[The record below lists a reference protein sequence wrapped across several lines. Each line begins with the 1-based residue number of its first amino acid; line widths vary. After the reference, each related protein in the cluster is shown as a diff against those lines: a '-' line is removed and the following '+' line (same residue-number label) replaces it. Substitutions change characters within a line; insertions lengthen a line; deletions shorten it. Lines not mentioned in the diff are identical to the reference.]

1 MRTLILTVSV
11 LALAGSA
18 FAGQWSH
25 NYRSAKRSNK
35 GGGGAKAAPGKAS
48 GKAAPNKAESGFSRD
63 FKQALWAGESQP
75 AVGRAPVKQVRGLDD
90 ETPAP
95 GYLKAGALIRTEGLG
110 YKTSEA
116 APSGLHQVE
125 GGTAIGIEDSK
136 AVALNGPHK
145 GVIVAPKDKVPP
157 PNPGTGA
164 TGANAITAGTPTEP

>member
-1 MRTLILTVSV
+1 MRTLIWTVSV

-35 GGGGAKAAPGKAS
+35 GGSNA
-48 GKAAPNKAESGFSRD
+48 KAAPNKAESGFSRD
-63 FKQALWAGESQP
+63 FKQALWAGESQH

-110 YKTSEA
+110 YTTSEA
-116 APSGLHQVE
+116 APSGLRQVE
-125 GGTAIGIEDSK
+125 GGTASGIEDSK

-145 GVIVAPKDKVPP
+145 A
-157 PNPGTGA
+157 
-164 TGANAITAGTPTEP
+164 